1 MGITAGALAGARA
14 RGRAGA
20 CARVAEGGAGGGA
33 VPGCLV
39 AEGPVCLMTS
49 PDTPADRADRGKA
62 ARKRVPRSAHGDWVP
77 ALDRPDP
84 VGVLERQG
92 RDRLPE
98 LLPIRYGRMAASPFS
113 FLRGAA
119 AVMAADLAAAPHTG
133 LTVQLCGDAH
143 LLNFGLYASPERALL
158 FDLND
163 FDETF
168 PGPFEWD
175 VKRLAASVAVV
186 ARENGHSEPK
196 ARRAALEAAAAYRTG
211 IRRLAGLGEL
221 DVWYARID
229 AEQLMSLARA
239 SGRRRRVES
248 SLTRARRRTS
258 LHALGKLTEV
268 VDGRRRIIHDPPLL
282 EPAGASDTASLRKI
296 FSDYRSTLSE
306 ERRLLL
312 DRYRFVDAAR
322 KVVGV
327 GSVGLRCFI
336 VLLTGRDA
344 DDPLFLQIKEARTS
358 VLEDHLPSGPYV
370 HPGHRVVA
378 GQRLLQAAG
387 DIFLG
392 WMSGPEG
399 RAFYWRQLR
408 DMKGSADVAGM
419 RPADLA
425 EYARL
430 CGTALARAHAR
441 SGDRI
446 AIAGYLG
453 GADTFDRAVADFAL
467 TYADQTTTDHTAL
480 GAAIA
485 AGVVRA
491 APGI

>member
-1 MGITAGALAGARA
+1 VVDVLTT
-14 RGRAGA
+14 
-20 CARVAEGGAGGGA
+20 
-33 VPGCLV
+33 
-39 AEGPVCLMTS
+39 PVG
-49 PDTPADRADRGKA
+49 RADRGKA
-62 ARKRVPRSAHGDWVP
+62 ARRRVARSAHDAWVP
-77 ALDRPDP
+77 SVDRPDP
-84 VGVLERQG
+84 VAVLERQG

-98 LLPIRYGRMAASPFS
+98 LLPIRYGRMAASPFA

-119 AVMAADLAAAPHTG
+119 AVMAADLASQPHTG

-175 VKRLAASVAVV
+175 VKRLAASVAVA
-186 ARENGHSEPK
+186 ARANGHAEAK
-196 ARRAALEAAAAYRTG
+196 ARRAALEAGAAYRTA
-211 IRRLAGLGEL
+211 IRRLARQGEL
-221 DVWYARID
+221 AVWYERID
-229 AEQLMSLARA
+229 AESLLPLVRSAH
-239 SGRRRRVES
+239 RRRHVES

-258 LHALGKLTEV
+258 LQAVGKLTEV
-268 VDGRRRIIHDPPLL
+268 VDGRRRIVHDPPLL
-282 EPAGASDTASLRKI
+282 EPAGAADTASLRKI

-327 GSVGLRCFI
+327 GSVGLRCFV
-336 VLLTGRDA
+336 VLLAGRDT

-358 VLEDHLPSGPYV
+358 VLEEHLPHGPYV
-370 HPGHRVVA
+370 HPGRRVVA

-392 WMSGPEG
+392 WMSGPQG

-419 RPADLA
+419 NPADLLG
-425 EYARL
+425 YARL

-446 AIAGYLG
+446 AIAAYLG
-453 GADTFDRAVADFAL
+453 GAGTFEQAVADFAL
-467 TYADQTTTDHTAL
+467 RYADQTSADHTAL
-480 GAAIA
+480 GAAVA
-485 AGVVRA
+485 AGVVA
-491 APGI
+491 ASPDV

>member
-1 MGITAGALAGARA
+1 MTTPVDRA
-14 RGRAGA
+14 R
-20 CARVAEGGAGGGA
+20 
-33 VPGCLV
+33 
-39 AEGPVCLMTS
+39 
-49 PDTPADRADRGKA
+49 RGKA
-62 ARKRVPRSAHGDWVP
+62 ARTRVPRSAHADWLPGV
-77 ALDRPDP
+77 DRSDP
-84 VGVLERQG
+84 VAVLERQG

-98 LLPIRYGRMAASPFS
+98 LLPIRYGRMAASPFA

-119 AVMAADLAAAPHTG
+119 AVMADDLAALPHTG
-133 LTVQLCGDAH
+133 LMVQLCGDAH

-175 VKRLAASVAVV
+175 VKRLAASVAVA

-196 ARRAALEAAAAYRTG
+196 VRQAALESAAAYR
-211 IRRLAGLGEL
+211 RAVRELAGRGEL
-221 DVWYARID
+221 DVWYTRID
-229 AEQLMSLARA
+229 ADSLLPLIR
-239 SGRRRRVES
+239 SGRDRRRVES
-248 SLTRARRRTS
+248 SLSRARRRTS

-268 VDGRRRIIHDPPLL
+268 VDGRRRIIQDPPLL
-282 EPAGASDTASLRKI
+282 EAAGPPDMAAMRKI
-296 FSDYRSTLSE
+296 FSDYRSTLTE

-336 VLLTGRDA
+336 VLLAGKDD
-344 DDPLFLQIKEARTS
+344 DDPLFLQIKEARKS
-358 VLEDHLPSGPYV
+358 VLEDHLPSGPII
-370 HPGHRVVA
+370 HAGHRVVA
-378 GQRLLQAAG
+378 GQRLLQAAS

-392 WMSGPEG
+392 WMSGPQG

-408 DMKGSADVAGM
+408 DMKGSADIAGM
-419 RPADLA
+419 GPAELLP
-425 EYARL
+425 YARL

-441 SGDRI
+441 SGDRV

-453 GADTFDRAVADFAL
+453 GADTFERAIADFAL
-467 TYADQTTTDHTAL
+467 RYADQTTADHTAL
-480 GAAIA
+480 VAAVD
-485 AGVVRA
+485 AGVVPARH
-491 APGI
+491 GV

>member
-1 MGITAGALAGARA
+1 MTAVAPIGATA
-14 RGRAGA
+14 
-20 CARVAEGGAGGGA
+20 
-33 VPGCLV
+33 
-39 AEGPVCLMTS
+39 
-49 PDTPADRADRGKA
+49 TPEDRAAQGRA
-62 ARKRVPRSAHGDWVP
+62 ARKRVSRSAHAAWIPG
-77 ALDRPDP
+77 ADRPDP
-84 VGVLERQG
+84 VAVLERQG

-98 LLPIRYGRMAASPFS
+98 LLPIRYGRMTASPFA

-119 AVMAADLAAAPHTG
+119 AVMAADLAAQPHTG

-143 LLNFGLYASPERALL
+143 LLNFGLYASPERTLL

-163 FDETF
+163 FDETH

-175 VKRLAASVAVV
+175 VKRLAASVAV
-186 ARENGHSEPK
+186 AGRENGHTQAQAHSAAQAAVGEY
-196 ARRAALEAAAAYRTG
+196 RRS
-211 IRRLAGLGEL
+211 IRRLAGKGEL
-221 DVWYARID
+221 AVWYERID
-229 AEQLMSLARA
+229 ADRLLPLVRSARH
-239 SGRRRRVES
+239 RKRVES

-258 LHALGKLTEV
+258 LHALGKLTET
-268 VDGRRRIIHDPPLL
+268 VDGRRRIVQDPPLL
-282 EPAGASDTASLRKI
+282 ESAGVTDMASLRKI

-327 GSVGLRCFI
+327 GSVGTRCFI
-336 VLLTGRDA
+336 VLLAGRDA
-344 DDPLFLQIKEARTS
+344 DDPLFLQIKQAGRS
-358 VLEDHLPSGPYV
+358 VLEEHLPSGPYV

-378 GQRLLQAAG
+378 GQRLLQAAS

-392 WMSGPEG
+392 WMTGPQG

-419 RPADLA
+419 TPDALLA
-425 EYARL
+425 YARL

-446 AIAGYLG
+446 AIAAYLG
-453 GADTFDRAVADFAL
+453 GTDTFDHAVADFAL
-467 TYADQTTTDHTAL
+467 RYADQNTADHAAL
-480 GAAIA
+480 GAAVT
-485 AGVVRA
+485 AGVIRA
-491 APGI
+491 TQDV

>member
-1 MGITAGALAGARA
+1 MST
-14 RGRAGA
+14 
-20 CARVAEGGAGGGA
+20 
-33 VPGCLV
+33 PG
-39 AEGPVCLMTS
+39 
-49 PDTPADRADRGKA
+49 TPADRAAQGRA
-62 ARKRVPRSAHGDWVP
+62 ARKRVARSAHAVWIPGI
-77 ALDRPDP
+77 DRPDP
-84 VGVLERQG
+84 VAVLERQG

-98 LLPIRYGRMAASPFS
+98 LLPIRYGRMTASPFA
-113 FLRGAA
+113 FLRGSA
-119 AVMAADLAAAPHTG
+119 AVMAADLAAQPHTG

-175 VKRLAASVAVV
+175 VKRLAASVVV
-186 ARENGHSEPK
+186 AARENGHSEAK
-196 ARRAALEAAAAYRTG
+196 AHRAAVEATAAYRTSM
-211 IRRLAGLGEL
+211 RRLARLGEL
-221 DVWYARID
+221 AVWYERLDADALLPLVRSARH
-229 AEQLMSLARA
+229 
-239 SGRRRRVES
+239 RRRVES

-258 LHALGKLTEV
+258 LQALGKLTEV

-282 EPAGASDTASLRKI
+282 EPAGAPDTAALRKI

-327 GSVGLRCFI
+327 GSVGMRCFI
-336 VLLTGRDA
+336 VLLAGRDA

-358 VLEDHLPSGPYV
+358 VLEEYLPHGPYV

-378 GQRLLQAAG
+378 GQRLLQAAS

-392 WMSGPEG
+392 WMTGPQG

-408 DMKGSADVAGM
+408 DMKASADVAGM
-419 RPADLA
+419 TPAGLTA
-425 EYARL
+425 YARL

-441 SGDRI
+441 SGDRV
-446 AIAGYLG
+446 AIAAYLG
-453 GADTFDRAVADFAL
+453 AADTFDRAIADFAH
-467 TYADQTTTDHTAL
+467 TYATQTTKDHATL
-480 GAAIA
+480 NAAIA
-485 AGVVRA
+485 AGVLRA
-491 APGI
+491 SPDL

>member
-1 MGITAGALAGARA
+1 MNTPAGRA
-14 RGRAGA
+14 ERGR
-20 CARVAEGGAGGGA
+20 
-33 VPGCLV
+33 
-39 AEGPVCLMTS
+39 
-49 PDTPADRADRGKA
+49 A
-62 ARKRVPRSAHGDWVP
+62 ARKRVPRSGHAGWLPSV
-77 ALDRPDP
+77 DRADP
-84 VGVLERQG
+84 VAVLERQG

-98 LLPIRYGRMAASPFS
+98 LLPIRYGRMSASPFA
-113 FLRGAA
+113 FLRGGA
-119 AVMAADLAAAPHTG
+119 AVMAADLASRPHTG

-143 LLNFGLYASPERALL
+143 LLNFGLYASPERTLL

-175 VKRLAASVAVV
+175 VERLAASVAV
-186 ARENGHSEPK
+186 AGRENGHADAK
-196 ARRAALEAAAAYRTG
+196 VRRAVVETVAAYRTG

-221 DVWYARID
+221 AVWYERID
-229 AEQLMSLARA
+229 ADSLLPLARSA
-239 SGRRRRVES
+239 RHRRQVAS

-258 LHALGKLTEV
+258 LQALGRLTET
-268 VDGRRRIIHDPPLL
+268 VDGRRRIVQDPPLL
-282 EPAGASDTASLRKI
+282 EPAGVSDMAALRKI
-296 FSDYRSTLSE
+296 FSDYRSTLAE

-327 GSVGLRCFI
+327 GSVGTRCFI
-336 VLLTGRDA
+336 VLLAGRDG
-344 DDPLFLQIKEARTS
+344 DDPLFLQIKEARSS
-358 VLEDHLPSGPYV
+358 VLEQHLPTGPYI
-370 HPGHRVVA
+370 HPGRRVVA

-392 WMSGPEG
+392 WMTGPQG

-419 RPADLA
+419 RPGDLLA
-425 EYARL
+425 YARL

-446 AIAGYLG
+446 AIAAYLG
-453 GADTFDRAVADFAL
+453 GSDTFDQAVTDFAL
-467 TYADQTTTDHTAL
+467 RYADQTAADHAAL
-480 GAAIA
+480 GVAVA
-485 AGVVRA
+485 AGVIRA
-491 APGI
+491 TPEV

>member
-1 MGITAGALAGARA
+1 MSTPGALGAPEERA
-14 RGRAGA
+14 R
-20 CARVAEGGAGGGA
+20 
-33 VPGCLV
+33 
-39 AEGPVCLMTS
+39 
-49 PDTPADRADRGKA
+49 RGKE
-62 ARKRVPRSAHGDWVP
+62 ARKRVPRSAHAGWLAPV
-77 ALDRPDP
+77 DRADP
-84 VGVLERQG
+84 VAVLERQG

-98 LLPIRYGRMAASPFS
+98 LLPVRYGRMAASPFA

-119 AVMAADLAAAPHTG
+119 AVMAADLAARPHTG

-175 VKRLAASVAVV
+175 VQRLAASVAVA
-186 ARENGHSEPK
+186 ARENGHAEPR
-196 ARRAALEAAAAYRTG
+196 ARGATVEAVAAYRTAMQ
-211 IRRLAGLGEL
+211 RLARLGEL
-221 DVWYARID
+221 DVWYERID
-229 AEQLMSLARA
+229 ADSLLPLLRSARH
-239 SGRRRRVES
+239 RRRAEA

-258 LHALGKLTEV
+258 LQALGKLTEL
-268 VDGRRRIIHDPPLL
+268 VDGRHRIIHDPPLL
-282 EPAGASDTASLRKI
+282 EPAGVSDSAALRKI

-312 DRYRFVDAAR
+312 DRYRYVDAAR

-336 VLLTGRDA
+336 VLLSGRDA
-344 DDPLFLQIKEARTS
+344 EDPLFLQIKEARAS
-358 VLEDHLPSGPYV
+358 VLEAHLPSGPYT

-378 GQRLLQAAG
+378 GQRLLQAAS

-392 WMSGPEG
+392 WMTGPQG
-399 RAFYWRQLR
+399 RAYYWRQLR

-419 RPADLA
+419 SPAALTA
-425 EYARL
+425 YARL

-453 GADTFDRAVADFAL
+453 SGDTFDHAIADFAL
-467 TYADQTTTDHTAL
+467 AYADRTTADHAVL
-480 GAAIA
+480 RAAIA
-485 AGVVRA
+485 AGVVTA
-491 APGI
+491 APDV

>member
-1 MGITAGALAGARA
+1 MA
-14 RGRAGA
+14 
-20 CARVAEGGAGGGA
+20 
-33 VPGCLV
+33 
-39 AEGPVCLMTS
+39 
-49 PDTPADRADRGKA
+49 TPAERTEQGRA
-62 ARKRVPRSAHGDWVP
+62 ARKRVPRSSHAEWLAPV
-77 ALDRPDP
+77 DRPDP

-98 LLPIRYGRMAASPFS
+98 LLPVRYGRMAASPFA
-113 FLRGAA
+113 FLRGGA
-119 AVMAADLAAAPHTG
+119 AVMAGDLATRPHSG

-143 LLNFGLYASPERALL
+143 LLNFGVFASPERALL

-175 VKRLAASVAVV
+175 VKRLAASTAVA
-186 ARENGHSEPK
+186 ARENGHSDDK
-196 ARRAALEAAAAYRTG
+196 ARRAALESAAAYRTTL
-211 IRRLAGLGEL
+211 RRLSRLGEL
-221 DVWYARID
+221 DVWYQRID
-229 AEQLMSLARA
+229 ADSLLPLLR
-239 SGRRRRVES
+239 SSRRRTRAEA

-268 VDGRRRIIHDPPLL
+268 VDGRRRIIQDPPLI
-282 EPAGASDTASLRKI
+282 EPAGVSDTAAIRKI

-327 GSVGLRCFI
+327 GSVGMRCFI
-336 VLLTGRDA
+336 VLLAGRDA
-344 DDPLFLQIKEARTS
+344 DDPLFLQIKEARNS
-358 VLEDHLPSGPYV
+358 VLEEFLPSGPHV

-378 GQRLLQAAG
+378 GQRLTQAAG

-392 WMSGPEG
+392 WMTGPQG

-419 RPADLA
+419 RASDLVL
-425 EYARL
+425 YARL

-453 GADTFDRAVADFAL
+453 SADTFERAVADFAL
-467 TYADQTTTDHTAL
+467 RYADQTLADHASL

-485 AGVVRA
+485 AGVVGA
-491 APGI
+491 TPDV

>member
-1 MGITAGALAGARA
+1 
-14 RGRAGA
+14 
-20 CARVAEGGAGGGA
+20 
-33 VPGCLV
+33 
-39 AEGPVCLMTS
+39 MTS
-49 PDTPADRADRGKA
+49 PATPGDRFVRGKA
-62 ARKRVPRSAHGDWVP
+62 ARKRAPRSAHAAWIPSV
-77 ALDRPDP
+77 DRRDP

-98 LLPIRYGRMAASPFS
+98 LLPIRYGRMASSPS
-113 FLRGAA
+113 AFLRGAA
-119 AVMAADLAAAPHTG
+119 AVMAADLAATPHTG

-143 LLNFGLYASPERALL
+143 LLNFGVYTSPERALH

-175 VKRLAASVAVV
+175 VKRLATSVAVA
-186 ARENGHSEPK
+186 ARENGHPEAK
-196 ARRAALEAAAAYRTG
+196 VVRAAREAGAAYRVA
-211 IRRLAGLGEL
+211 IRRLARQGEL
-221 DVWYARID
+221 DVWYTRIG
-229 AEQLMSLARA
+229 AEQLLPLVRSAPRH
-239 SGRRRRVES
+239 RRVEA
-248 SLTRARRRTS
+248 SLGRARRRTS
-258 LHALGKLTEV
+258 LRAFGKLTET
-268 VDGRRRIIHDPPLL
+268 VDGRRRIIDDPPLL
-282 EPAGASDTASLRKI
+282 ERAGTSDMASLRKT

-327 GSVGLRCFI
+327 GSVGLRCFL
-336 VLLTGRDA
+336 VLLAGRDA
-344 DDPLFLQIKEARTS
+344 GDPLFLQIKEARQS

-378 GQRLLQAAG
+378 GQRLLQATG

-392 WMSGPEG
+392 WMSGPQG

-419 RPADLA
+419 GPDDLSA
-425 EYARL
+425 YARL

-467 TYADQTTTDHTAL
+467 AYADQTVADHTAL
-480 GAAIA
+480 RGAVE

-491 APGI
+491 APEI

>member
-1 MGITAGALAGARA
+1 MTTFVTPVTPSTHATPAERA
-14 RGRAGA
+14 AAGRA
-20 CARVAEGGAGGGA
+20 ARQR
-33 VPGCLV
+33 
-39 AEGPVCLMTS
+39 M
-49 PDTPADRADRGKA
+49 R
-62 ARKRVPRSAHGDWVP
+62 RSAHAAWIP
-77 ALDRPDP
+77 SADRPDP
-84 VGVLERQG
+84 VAVLERQG

-98 LLPIRYGRMAASPFS
+98 LLPVRYGRMAASPLA

-119 AVMAADLAAAPHTG
+119 AVMAADLAARPNTG

-175 VKRLAASVAVV
+175 VKRLAASVAVA
-186 ARENGHSEPK
+186 ARENGHPDAK
-196 ARRAALEAAAAYRTG
+196 ARRAALEAVAAYRTSV
-211 IRRLAGLGEL
+211 RRLAGLGEL
-221 DVWYARID
+221 AVWYERIEAESLLPLVRSAR
-229 AEQLMSLARA
+229 
-239 SGRRRRVES
+239 RRRRVES

-258 LHALGKLTEV
+258 LQALGKLTEM
-268 VDGRRRIIHDPPLL
+268 VDGQRRIIHDPPLI
-282 EPAGASDTASLRKI
+282 EPAGIPDTAALRKI
-296 FSDYRSTLSE
+296 FSDYRSTLTE

-336 VLLTGRDA
+336 VLLAGRDA
-344 DDPLFLQIKEARTS
+344 DDPLFLQVKEARKS
-358 VLEDHLPSGPYV
+358 ILEEHLPSGAYV

-392 WMSGPEG
+392 WMSGPQG

-419 RPADLA
+419 SPGELVG
-425 EYARL
+425 YARL
-430 CGTALARAHAR
+430 CGTALARGHAR

-453 GADTFDRAVADFAL
+453 GTDTFDQAVAEFAL
-467 TYADQTTTDHTAL
+467 SYAAQTADDHSAL
-480 GAAIA
+480 GAAVV
-485 AGVVRA
+485 AGVVPA
-491 APGI
+491 APDV